1 MCLSAPECSSD
12 PFCCRCT
19 HLFFLF
25 CDISS
30 SLVLCSSPPGKMQM
44 LYDPIQDY
52 TRLGMIASSF
62 SSSSAASSLSSL
74 PPPFRIFDNNF
85 QLTITYPNIFL
96 VPTTINDSTL
106 KKAAEYRSRKRT
118 VAVVWMDPKTRV
130 SLSRCSQPMRGIAN
144 RSSQDDQNLVLALP
158 PLTLGEAKNKKLI
171 FVDARGKLAALAN
184 KAKGKGTENIAKD
197 YPGTDLLHLNIENI
211 HHMRKS
217 LDELTDVCEPLNLSS
232 WEDDWY
238 AKVDASLWLRHI
250 RLVLGGTHEMIR
262 LMQVSVCSIA
272 GVLRVYCGCI
282 ALRVYCGCTG
292 FVPSGLLL
300 FVCGGAWS
308 KLI

>member
-1 MCLSAPECSSD
+1 M
-12 PFCCRCT
+12 
-19 HLFFLF
+19 
-25 CDISS
+25 
-30 SLVLCSSPPGKMQM
+30 
-44 LYDPIQDY
+44 
-52 TRLGMIASSF
+52 
-62 SSSSAASSLSSL
+62 
-74 PPPFRIFDNNF
+74 
-85 QLTITYPNIFL
+85 TITYPNIFL

-144 RSSQDDQNLVLALP
+144 RSSQDDQHLVLALP

-197 YPGTDLLHLNIENI
+197 YPGTELLHLNIENI

-238 AKVDASLWLRHI
+238 AKVDASLWLRHL
-250 RLVLGGTHEMIR
+250 RLVLGGTHEMVR

-272 GVLRVYCGCI
+272 GVFCGCVGFLQDFYRI
-282 ALRVYCGCTG
+282 STG
-292 FVPSGLLL
+292 FLQDFYRVSTRW
-300 FVCGGAWS
+300 FIVCSWLMVRC
-308 KLI
+308 LI